1 MRKPIKN
8 ASEGRD
14 NRQTR
19 LKAVNVNRKPRSSRQ
34 QLSAE
39 VECAYAKRTR
49 RIFEAARPGGQNG
62 LEQPGV
68 RTFPS
73 AGTGRNISTIWNTF
87 NLAEK
92 QAQCTTKDISCL
104 AWRKPDRVQSTEMKA
119 AGLEAKHHRFT
130 IF

>member
-39 VECAYAKRTR
+39 VECAYATAD
-49 RIFEAARPGGQNG
+49 F
-62 LEQPGV
+62 
-68 RTFPS
+68 
-73 AGTGRNISTIWNTF
+73 
-87 NLAEK
+87 
-92 QAQCTTKDISCL
+92 
-104 AWRKPDRVQSTEMKA
+104 
-119 AGLEAKHHRFT
+119 
-130 IF
+130 